1 MNIKSWFGK
10 GHQYRG
16 HGGIKLH
23 SMALEHSTACMMI
36 VEQSR
41 NILYANKALLQMLK
55 GIEAEIRKSVVQFS
69 VANLINNSLDI
80 FHHNPTQLQNLFSR
94 LLGSH
99 LEEVCLAG
107 QTFQWTMTPLLDSQ
121 NQLQAVAIEWQD
133 ITALKKPGILSA
145 SLLSV
150 VATSSS
156 NIMLADAQRN
166 IVYVN
171 QSLEKTYR
179 ALEADIQRAIPN
191 FSATQI
197 LGRHIDS
204 FFPPAAGQHR
214 TATEHKAQLI
224 HHVEYAERSFRYTI
238 NAVCNDQGERLGF
251 LVEVLERTQEVVTE
265 HQLSHLQGTLDNT
278 STNVM
283 IADNDRKIIYMNKAV
298 ESMLRRVE
306 TDLKQ
311 ALPHFAVDRVIG
323 SNIDIFHKNPAHQ
336 MHLLANLTQT
346 YTANIQVGKLHF
358 RLIANPIF
366 AANGQRAGSVVEWLD
381 RTLEVAVENEIS
393 QVMAAASNGDFSA
406 RIDVNNKSDFFLKL
420 TQGLNQLLSTTDAG
434 LNEIIVVLS
443 AIANGDLTDRVTS
456 EYQGSFRALKDGCN
470 QTADNLLQML
480 GEIRSAVES
489 INTASSE
496 ITQGNIDLSS
506 RTEQQASNL
515 EETAASMEEL
525 TGTVRQNADNAR
537 QANILAAKASDVAV
551 EGGELIDKVVLTM
564 ASINESSQKIADI
577 IGVIDGI
584 AFQTNI
590 LALNAAVEAA
600 RAGEQGRGFAVVAS
614 EVRTLAQRSANAAKD
629 IKALISDSV
638 HKIQNGNELVGKSG
652 NTMKDIVTS
661 IKRVNDIMAE
671 IAAASS
677 EQSAGLDE
685 VGTAVTQMDEMTQQ
699 NAALVEQAAAAAE
712 SLLLQ
717 SEQLAMNVAR
727 FKLGDE
733 PAQVSKKP
741 VVGGKAEARAAVA
754 KTAAKSV
761 TKSVTKSVVKP
772 VAAKPMPKPTGKLL
786 KPTASDEDEWE
797 SF

>member
-1 MNIKSWFGK
+1 MNIISWFGK
-10 GHQYRG
+10 GNQYRG
-16 HGGIKLH
+16 HGVVKLH
-23 SMALEHSTACMMI
+23 SMALEHSTACIMI
-36 VEQSR
+36 VEPSR
-41 NILYANKALLQMLK
+41 SILYANKAVLNMLK
-55 GIEAEIRKSVVQFS
+55 GIEADVRKSVAQFS
-69 VANLINNSLDI
+69 VANVLNSPLDI
-80 FHHNPTQLQNLFSR
+80 FHHNPSQLQNLFSR
-94 LLGSH
+94 LFGSH
-99 LEEVCLAG
+99 IEEVCLGG
-107 QTFQWTMTPLLDSQ
+107 QTFQWTLTPLMDSQ
-121 NQLQAVAIEWQD
+121 NLMQAVAVEWHN
-133 ITALKKPGILSA
+133 ITESKKPSILNA

-150 VATSSS
+150 VAASSGA
-156 NIMLADAQRN
+156 IMLADAQRN

-171 QSLEKTYR
+171 QVLEKTFR
-179 ALEADIQRAIPN
+179 ALEADLQTALPN
-191 FSATQI
+191 FSASQL
-197 LGRHIDS
+197 LGRSLDS
-204 FFPPAAGQHR
+204 FFPPSAGQHR
-214 TATEHKAQLI
+214 TTAEHKDQVI
-224 HHVEYAERSFRYTI
+224 HHVEYAERSFRYTT
-238 NAVCNDQGERLGF
+238 NAICNDKGERVGF
-251 LVEVLERTQEVVTE
+251 LVEVLDRTNEVAAE
-265 HQLSHLQGTLDNT
+265 HKLSHLQGTLDNT

-311 ALPHFAVDRVIG
+311 ALPHFAVDRVVG
-323 SNIDIFHKNPAHQ
+323 SNIDIFHKNPSHQ

-381 RTLEVAVENEIS
+381 RTLEVSIENEIS
-393 QVMAAASNGDFSA
+393 HVIAAAATGDFST
-406 RIDVNNKSDFFLKL
+406 RIDAQNKSDFFLKL
-420 TQGLNQLLSTTDAG
+420 AQGLNQLLSTTETG
-434 LNEIIVVLS
+434 LNDIIVVLS

-456 EYQGSFRALKDGCN
+456 EFQGSFRALKDGCN

-480 GEIRSAVES
+480 GEIRSAVDS

-733 PAQVSKKP
+733 PAQLVKKP
-741 VVGGKAEARAAVA
+741 VVGGKQNARAAVA
-754 KTAAKSV
+754 KNAA
-761 TKSVTKSVVKP
+761 KSVVKP
-772 VAAKPMPKPTGKLL
+772 VATPAAKPLPKPTGKLL